1 MSNVKK
7 EIMKQRIKEHES
19 NYIKFLYKI
28 TGNGNIFF
36 YDMLNDFSVSIWIP
50 CLSILIQ
57 YLHIF
62 FFPFK
67 EIVSYF
73 FNNYF

>member
-7 EIMKQRIKEHES
+7 EIMKQKIKDSES
-19 NYIKFLYKI
+19 DYLKFIYK
-28 TGNGNIFF
+28 TCENANLFF
-36 YDMLNDFSVSIWIP
+36 YDMLNDFSVSIFIP

-73 FNNYF
+73 L